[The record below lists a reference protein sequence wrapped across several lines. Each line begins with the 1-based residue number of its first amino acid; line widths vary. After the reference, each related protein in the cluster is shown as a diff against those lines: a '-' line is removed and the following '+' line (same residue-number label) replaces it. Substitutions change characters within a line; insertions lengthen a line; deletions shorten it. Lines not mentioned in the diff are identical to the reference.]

1 VGQSVD
7 LGSGWTGMGSDDFV
21 KVFDILDTGF
31 RNWTFSAFGLIFIA
45 FGIVILAFP
54 RFLKA
59 VGIPYL
65 NLESRSRRYFP
76 LGIAIVWTILSFL
89 NYPEYLHHRSMAQE
103 NRCRVVEGPVEHFV
117 LIANGRLTQE
127 TFYVS
132 GVRFSYSDF
141 AITDGFNTTSSHGGP
156 INASSYVRICY
167 DPAGNVILR
176 LEIRDFKGEL
186 KDYGKPWSNRP
197 RENERSPAIK
207 LPWDANL
214 FVWVFL
220 FDFVAIVAM
229 FPPYIRTFFRIESAA
244 VSDCRVP
251 AGLEPDKKTKL
262 RNTMIYWDRTERV
275 IWLRPRGYNLLQV
288 PSLAAM
294 LRIDERGTSILE
306 SEIRLS
312 PAVPVA
318 MVLVVWG
325 FYRALSTLKPINGLS
340 PMLLAGIAAP
350 LLLIGSILGLQR
362 FRSRMT
368 PLINDALSE
377 LRQMR
382 GPWG

>member
-1 VGQSVD
+1 
-7 LGSGWTGMGSDDFV
+7 MGSDDFV
-21 KVFDILDTGF
+21 KVFDILETGF
-31 RNWTFSAFGLIFIA
+31 RNWTFSAFGLIFVA

-65 NLESRSRRYFP
+65 NLESRFRRYFP
-76 LGIAIVWTILSFL
+76 LGIAILWTTLSFSL
-89 NYPEYLHHRSMAQE
+89 NYLEYLHHRSMAQE
-103 NRCRVVEGPVEHFV
+103 NRCRVVEGPVGRFV
-117 LIANGRLTQE
+117 VMPNGGHAQE

-132 GVRFSYSDF
+132 GVRFSYADF
-141 AITDGFNTTSSHGGP
+141 AITDGFNTTSSRGGP

-176 LEIRDFKGEL
+176 LEIRDFKGEF

-197 RENERSPAIK
+197 RENERSPAVK

-220 FDFVAIVAM
+220 FDFFAIIAM

-251 AGLEPDKKTKL
+251 PGLAPDKKTKL
-262 RNTMIYWDRTERV
+262 RNSMIYWDRTRRV
-275 IWLRPRGYNLLQV
+275 IWLRPRGYTLLQV

-294 LRIDERGTSILE
+294 FRMDESGTSILE
-306 SEIRLS
+306 RQIRLS

-318 MVLVVWG
+318 MVLVVWA
-325 FYRALSTLKPINGLS
+325 FYRALSTLKPINGPS
-340 PMLLAGIAAP
+340 PMLLAGIAA
-350 LLLIGSILGLQR
+350 LIFLVGSILGLRR
-362 FRSRMT
+362 FGSRMT

-377 LRQMR
+377 LKKCAAL
-382 GPWG
+382 GGEPGANHSA